1 MLYRFALF
9 FQFTIPV
16 MLRFLL
22 TSVFASVV
30 LAVSAAGYGACAISD
45 SAVVGENINS
55 SFPMHSVMKFVQA
68 LYVADK
74 CDLSATIE
82 VDKASL
88 LQDTWSP
95 MLSTFE
101 GKHRFSVRRL
111 LSLSLQQ
118 SDNNACDILFAS
130 CGAPSDVEAYLRSL
144 GFDDIKL
151 RHTEREMHYNPSL
164 SADNS
169 ATPLAMAQLL
179 RWFFVHHLDN
189 ANFMEVWDMLAAC
202 TTGSDRLP
210 AAFPDARVVAH
221 KTGTGFPHPDGSADA
236 NDAGIVLLPGA
247 APLAVA
253 VFVPAGAGV
262 SVADAAR
269 TLLRQL

>member
-45 SAVVGENINS
+45 FAVVGENINS

-95 MLSTFE
+95 ML
-101 GKHRFSVRRL
+101 
-111 LSLSLQQ
+111 
-118 SDNNACDILFAS
+118 
-130 CGAPSDVEAYLRSL
+130 
-144 GFDDIKL
+144 
-151 RHTEREMHYNPSL
+151 
-164 SADNS
+164 
-169 ATPLAMAQLL
+169 
-179 RWFFVHHLDN
+179 
-189 ANFMEVWDMLAAC
+189 
-202 TTGSDRLP
+202 
-210 AAFPDARVVAH
+210 
-221 KTGTGFPHPDGSADA
+221 
-236 NDAGIVLLPGA
+236 
-247 APLAVA
+247 
-253 VFVPAGAGV
+253 
-262 SVADAAR
+262 
-269 TLLRQL
+269 